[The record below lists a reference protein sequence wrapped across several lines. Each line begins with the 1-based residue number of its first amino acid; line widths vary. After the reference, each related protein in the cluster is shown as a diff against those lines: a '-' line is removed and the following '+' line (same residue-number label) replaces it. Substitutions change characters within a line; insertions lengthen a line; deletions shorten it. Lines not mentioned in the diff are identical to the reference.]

1 MKSLSSLHRSQNP
14 LRCSILKRIHPV
26 DKSLLIF
33 ISILLI
39 QSLCNIFFPADVNQN
54 IGSIDVV
61 VRTSAAAIFGYFL
74 SANFIHHVT
83 GSSRVSSTSATHI
96 LKVGTNQPESN
107 SNSTVQEK
115 TALNEDLKP
124 FPKSSATDPKINQEN
139 PEANCLQVV
148 IATGIGLF
156 CLITL
161 LILRNL
167 VQLNIISVKSDS
179 VLATITQ
186 FRDFVS
192 GCVGFLIGCPTH
204 NDKKP

>member
-1 MKSLSSLHRSQNP
+1 MSSLHRSQNSS
-14 LRCSILKRIHPV
+14 RCSILKRIPPV

-61 VRTSAAAIFGYFL
+61 ARTSAAAIFSYFL

-83 GSSRVSSTSATHI
+83 GSSRVSSTPPTHI
-96 LKVGTNQPESN
+96 LKVGTNQQESN
-107 SNSTVQEK
+107 SNSTAQEK
-115 TALNEDLKP
+115 TALNEDSKP
-124 FPKSSATDPKINQEN
+124 FPKSSVTDPKANREN
-139 PEANCLQVV
+139 LEANCLQVV

-167 VQLNIISVKSDS
+167 VQLNIISVESDS

-204 NDKKP
+204 NNKKP

>member
-33 ISILLI
+33 MSILLI
-39 QSLCNIFFPADVNQN
+39 QSLCNIFFPADVNQS

-61 VRTSAAAIFGYFL
+61 VRTSAAAIFSYFL

-115 TALNEDLKP
+115 TALNKDSKP
-124 FPKSSATDPKINQEN
+124 FPKSSATDPKINHAQTADE
-139 PEANCLQVV
+139 VR
-148 IATGIGLF
+148 G
-156 CLITL
+156 
-161 LILRNL
+161 
-167 VQLNIISVKSDS
+167 
-179 VLATITQ
+179 
-186 FRDFVS
+186 
-192 GCVGFLIGCPTH
+192 
-204 NDKKP
+204 